1 MKVRAFPFGFFNL
14 KYKRYILGGCA
25 LALDHDK
32 VGSEDRKGR
41 CYEPSDG
48 RSDDVARICTKS
60 LLLRIG
66 G

>member
-1 MKVRAFPFGFFNL
+1 MKVRAVPFGFFNL

-25 LALDHDK
+25 LALDHNK

-48 RSDDVARICTKS
+48 RSDDGPYCTKS
-60 LLLRIG
+60 LLLRIDG
-66 G
+66 